1 MKTKFKKVKIIL
13 LLTFTLLPF
22 LAMAQGD
29 LEGQIQNWSNQ
40 LRTVAK
46 AVVSMAAIGGGM
58 YAYFK
63 MQSDEGGNG
72 KKALGSFVG
81 ALVFA
86 ALMFQI
92 IDFFGV

>member
-1 MKTKFKKVKIIL
+1 M
-13 LLTFTLLPF
+13 LLPI
-22 LAMAQGD
+22 LAEAQGGGA
-29 LEGQIQNWSNQ
+29 LEGQIQKWSAQ
-40 LRTVAK
+40 LRVIAK
-46 AVVSMAAIGGGM
+46 AVVSMAALGGGM